1 VVWAEQAIQAVQY
14 NVVRYGGF
22 SMTTEVKDGETPEQ
36 AMDRAYAYLDRF
48 AKKNW
53 PKALGEH
60 LASISLAAQEARAA
74 ASKR

>member
-1 VVWAEQAIQAVQY
+1 MARDVVTVVWAEQAVQAVQY
-14 NVVRYGGF
+14 NVLRYGGF

-53 PKALGEH
+53 PKALAEH
-60 LASISLAAQEARAA
+60 LDSIRA